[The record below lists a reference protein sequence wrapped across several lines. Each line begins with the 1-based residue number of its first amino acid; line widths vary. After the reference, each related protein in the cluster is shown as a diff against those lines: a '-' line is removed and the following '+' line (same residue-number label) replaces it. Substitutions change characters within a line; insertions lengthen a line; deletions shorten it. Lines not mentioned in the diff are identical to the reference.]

1 VAIRERRR
9 AKHLLTGL
17 VFCGAC
23 GSRLASVGRDYL
35 ACSAARG
42 RGTCTNKSSVR
53 RRPLEATILNLLK
66 ERLMA
71 PDLVQEFIAA
81 FHAEINRQR
90 REEYA
95 ARGSKEAEL
104 ASVKRKLGGLV
115 DAIAEGLRA
124 PDLFA
129 KATGAD
135 AHHPHLL

>member
-1 VAIRERRR
+1 
-9 AKHLLTGL
+9 
-17 VFCGAC
+17 
-23 GSRLASVGRDYL
+23 
-35 ACSAARG
+35 
-42 RGTCTNKSSVR
+42 
-53 RRPLEATILNLLK
+53 
-66 ERLMA
+66 MA

-90 REEYA
+90 REEDA

-115 DAIAEGLRA
+115 DAIAEGVRA